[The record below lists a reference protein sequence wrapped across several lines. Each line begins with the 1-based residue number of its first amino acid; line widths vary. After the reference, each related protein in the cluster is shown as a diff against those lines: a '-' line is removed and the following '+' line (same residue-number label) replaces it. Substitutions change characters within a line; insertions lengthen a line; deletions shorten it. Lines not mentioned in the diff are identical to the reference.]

1 MAYAA
6 CAACAAL
13 VHIKKRGYPLHLAPR
28 AAQYCHSAPTFSQRV
43 FAENPKRSHHMSKR
57 LENFRPGS
65 CSRERPNTVCDRSLG
80 VFSARRIS
88 HFEPCVLHV
97 VWAIS
102 AEMAHVTFA
111 AKRLDLTSAP
121 VLICTGI
128 NCFSGIPALNGELEK
143 QTLPDSQTCV
153 VCPWLYLK
161 IHPTHPHWS
170 LNTKTAGTRLS

>member
-1 MAYAA
+1 MQHSCTSKNVVIHPTWLHPSPHNAA
-6 CAACAAL
+6 TLHGLFLTEILIRKGHIACRNVSKISVQGHAQESGQILSAADAS
-13 VHIKKRGYPLHLAPR
+13 GF
-28 AAQYCHSAPTFSQRV
+28 SAPKGF
-43 FAENPKRSHHMSKR
+43 HM
-57 LENFRPGS
+57 FRI
-65 CSRERPNTVCDRSLG
+65 LKL
-80 VFSARRIS
+80 F
-88 HFEPCVLHV
+88 VLHV

-102 AEMAHVTFA
+102 AEMAHVTLA

-128 NCFSGIPALNGELEK
+128 NSFSRIPALNGEREK

-161 IHPTHPHWS
+161 IHATHPHWS